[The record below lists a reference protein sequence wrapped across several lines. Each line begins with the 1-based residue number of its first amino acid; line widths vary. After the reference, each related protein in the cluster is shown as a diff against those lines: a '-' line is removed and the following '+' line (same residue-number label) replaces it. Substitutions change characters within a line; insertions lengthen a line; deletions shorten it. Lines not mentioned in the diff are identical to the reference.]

1 MKPTQ
6 KEFEALELL
15 VKQYDDATSYI
26 DSNSQ
31 RNDAIRHNEKILN
44 ILAYFELDLDFNPIC
59 ERKMFKYNLNSLI
72 SEDEEFIRNRMIETY
87 EKAYADEEMIKKE
100 PKRRQII
107 LESNTEY
114 KKIETI
120 PVLISNYFQLQDI
133 TEKMYLRN
141 IKEGKEGIK

>member
-1 MKPTQ
+1 
-6 KEFEALELL
+6 
-15 VKQYDDATSYI
+15 
-26 DSNSQ
+26 
-31 RNDAIRHNEKILN
+31 
-44 ILAYFELDLDFNPIC
+44 
-59 ERKMFKYNLNSLI
+59 MFKYNLNSLI

-141 IKEGKEGIK
+141 IKEMK

>member
-141 IKEGKEGIK
+141 IKEMK

>member
-44 ILAYFELDLDFNPIC
+44 ILAYFELDLDFNPIL
-59 ERKMFKYNLNSLI
+59 K
-72 SEDEEFIRNRMIETY
+72 
-87 EKAYADEEMIKKE
+87 EKCSN
-100 PKRRQII
+100 II
-107 LESNTEY
+107 
-114 KKIETI
+114 
-120 PVLISNYFQLQDI
+120 
-133 TEKMYLRN
+133 
-141 IKEGKEGIK
+141 